1 MSRKEG
7 KKEGREEGRE
17 KEREGK
23 RENYKPAGIS
33 HLRKK
38 KKTLDLQIIHPS
50 SECLLSVWQ
59 INSYSVEGRSREFHL
74 AQNGQ
79 W

>member
-7 KKEGREEGRE
+7 KKEGREEGGE

-33 HLRKK
+33 HLRKEK
-38 KKTLDLQIIHPS
+38 KI
-50 SECLLSVWQ
+50 
-59 INSYSVEGRSREFHL
+59 
-74 AQNGQ
+74 
-79 W
+79 